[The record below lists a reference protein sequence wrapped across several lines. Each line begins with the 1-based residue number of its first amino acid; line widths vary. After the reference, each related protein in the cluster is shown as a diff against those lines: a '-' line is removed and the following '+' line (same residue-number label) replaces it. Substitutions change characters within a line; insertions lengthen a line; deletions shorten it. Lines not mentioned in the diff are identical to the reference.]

1 MYYKD
6 LKGDLRIRLS
16 YRDIEYL
23 KVLAHYRRTSVS
35 EVVRQV
41 IGEYRRSEGI
51 LYGNKKTDFNN

>member
-16 YRDIEYL
+16 YKDIEYL

-35 EVVRQV
+35 EAVRQ
-41 IGEYRRSEGI
+41 IISEYRRDEGV
-51 LYGNKKTDFNN
+51 LHGNKKTDFNY